1 MSAIDTF
8 LKSPTFDDLIK
19 MKKDHILE
27 VGLKLELDVRRS
39 MRKTQL
45 IRVVSED
52 MVDNDIFDK
61 SVLND
66 LVSDTPEL
74 SKAQI
79 ELEKLKIKAQIELA
93 RINQEIHFKELEEER
108 TQREKEQNNFNLPK
122 DIRLVPVFN
131 KEDVDKYF

>member
-8 LKSPTFDDLIK
+8 LKSPTFGDLVK
-19 MKKDHILE
+19 MKKDYILE

-45 IRVVSED
+45 MKVVAED

-61 SVLND
+61 SVLDD
-66 LVSDTPEL
+66 LASDLPEL

-79 ELEKLKIKAQIELA
+79 ELEKLKIEAQIELA
-93 RINQEIHFKELEEER
+93 RINQETRFKELEEER
-108 TQREKEQNNFNLPK
+108 TRCEKERNNFDLTK
-122 DIRLVPVFN
+122 HI
-131 KEDVDKYF
+131 

>member
-1 MSAIDTF
+1 MSVIDTF
-8 LKSPTFDDLIK
+8 LKSHTFGDLIK

-45 IRVVSED
+45 IKVVVED

-61 SVLND
+61 SVLDD
-66 LVSDTPEL
+66 LASDLPEL

-79 ELEKLKIKAQIELA
+79 E
-93 RINQEIHFKELEEER
+93 
-108 TQREKEQNNFNLPK
+108 
-122 DIRLVPVFN
+122 
-131 KEDVDKYF
+131 

>member
-8 LKSPTFDDLIK
+8 LNSPTFDDLIK

-27 VGLKLELDVRRS
+27 VGLKLELDVRQS

-45 IRVVSED
+45 IKVVSED

-61 SVLND
+61 SVLDD
-66 LVSDTPEL
+66 LMSDAPEL

-79 ELEKLKIKAQIELA
+79 ELEKLKIEAQIKLA
-93 RINQEIHFKELEEER
+93 RLIKRSVWKN
-108 TQREKEQNNFNLPK
+108 
-122 DIRLVPVFN
+122 
-131 KEDVDKYF
+131 

>member
-8 LKSPTFDDLIK
+8 LKSPTFGDLIK

-45 IRVVSED
+45 IKVVAED

-61 SVLND
+61 SVLDD
-66 LVSDTPEL
+66 LASDLPEL

-79 ELEKLKIKAQIELA
+79 EL
-93 RINQEIHFKELEEER
+93 
-108 TQREKEQNNFNLPK
+108 
-122 DIRLVPVFN
+122 
-131 KEDVDKYF
+131 